1 MTTSEEV
8 ARLAGVSRATVSR
21 VLNGSAHISPE
32 ARARVHEAM
41 MKLGYEPDIAA
52 QSLVRQRS
60 RMIVLNMSLSRLV
73 ETENYFYTYML
84 KCIEQ
89 EAIALGYDLL
99 LPSHPRGKYPDNY
112 VRSLQMRRVAGT
124 IMLGI
129 TPTDPRV
136 QSLIEAGIPTVFID
150 GMGQGKH
157 ALFVRSNHLDGA
169 RQVAE
174 HLLALGHRRI
184 AFIGGPIVDLAAMER
199 LLGFQQ
205 ALATMGIALDPGL
218 IRQTGWN
225 TEDAYQAATLLLGER
240 RDFTAIVAGSDLM
253 AIGILRALHEHGL
266 RIPEDISLTGF
277 DDVLLSQYTTPPL
290 TTVRQDRETMGKE
303 AMQRLVRL
311 IEGQETASLVL
322 PTHLVVRQSTGP
334 APAQP

>member
-1 MTTSEEV
+1 MATSEEV
-8 ARLAGVSRATVSR
+8 AQLAGVSRATVSR
-21 VLNGSAHISPE
+21 ALNGSARISEE
-32 ARARVHEAM
+32 ARTRVHEAM
-41 MKLGYEPDIAA
+41 AKLGYEPDIAA

-60 RMIVLNMSLSRLV
+60 RMIVLSLSLARLV
-73 ETENYFYTYML
+73 QTENYFYTDML

-99 LPSHPRGKYPDNY
+99 LPSRPRGKAPESY

-124 IMLGI
+124 IMLAI

-157 ALFVRSNHLDGA
+157 AIFVRSNHLEGA
-169 RQVAE
+169 RQLAE
-174 HLLALGHRRI
+174 HLLSLGHRQI
-184 AFIGGPIVDLAAMER
+184 AFIGGPTVDLAAMER

-205 ALATMGIALDPGL
+205 ALAMTGISLDPDL
-218 IRQTGWN
+218 VRQTGWN
-225 TEDAYQAATLLLGER
+225 TEEAYQAAKVLLSQR

-253 AIGILRALHEHGL
+253 AIGILRALHEHHL

-277 DDVLLSQYTTPPL
+277 DDVVLSQYTTPSL

-303 AMQRLVRL
+303 AMQRLAKL
-311 IEGQETASLVL
+311 IDGQETTSLVL
-322 PTHLVVRQSTGP
+322 PTQLVMRQSTGP
-334 APAQP
+334 VSG